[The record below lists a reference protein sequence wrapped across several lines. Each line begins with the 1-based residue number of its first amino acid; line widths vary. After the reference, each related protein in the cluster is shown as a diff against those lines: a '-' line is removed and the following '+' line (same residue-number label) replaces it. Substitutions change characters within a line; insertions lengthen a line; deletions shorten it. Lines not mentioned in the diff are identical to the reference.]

1 MGGRFFRVWT
11 SESADGSKDAGGRP
25 QVKQGERMARPE
37 KVAAVQEIT
46 ARFQDSD
53 AALLTEY
60 RGLTVAEIAEVRNAL
75 RGAGADYK
83 VLKNTLVKIAIREV
97 GYEDLAESLTGP
109 TAIAFIRGDVV
120 EAAKALDDAVK
131 KFPVLVVK
139 GGALKGGKAISAD
152 DAKALAKMESRE
164 VLLTKIAMMM
174 NQPAQLT
181 VNVLAALLRD
191 LGSMLVQVVGK
202 KESGELPGGAAPE
215 AEAPAPAEAEAP
227 APAEAEAPAPAEAEA
242 PAPAEAEAAAPE
254 AEAAAPE
261 AEAEAP
267 EAEAEAPE
275 AEAEAPEAEAEA
287 PEAEDVGQ
295 PSPEGDTPEAQAESQ
310 QEDQTDGSEDQQE
323 SKEE

>member
-53 AALLTEY
+53 AALLTED

-215 AEAPAPAEAEAP
+215 AA
-227 APAEAEAPAPAEAEA
+227 A

-254 AEAAAPE
+254 AEAPE
-261 AEAEAP
+261 A
-267 EAEAEAPE
+267 
-275 AEAEAPEAEAEA
+275 EAEAEA

>member
-60 RGLTVAEIAEVRNAL
+60 RGLTVTEIAEVRNAL

-215 AEAPAPAEAEAP
+215 AA
-227 APAEAEAPAPAEAEA
+227 A

-254 AEAAAPE
+254 AEAPE
-261 AEAEAP
+261 A
-267 EAEAEAPE
+267 
-275 AEAEAPEAEAEA
+275 EAEAEA

>member
-1 MGGRFFRVWT
+1 
-11 SESADGSKDAGGRP
+11 
-25 QVKQGERMARPE
+25 MARPE

-75 RGAGADYK
+75 RDAGADYK
-83 VLKNTLVKIAIREV
+83 VLKNTLVKIAIRDV
-97 GYEDLAESLTGP
+97 GYEDLAETLTGP

-174 NQPAQLT
+174 NQPAQLA

-191 LGSMLVQVVGK
+191 LGSMLVQVVDK
-202 KESGELPGGAAPE
+202 KESGELPAG
-215 AEAPAPAEAEAP
+215 EAPAAP
-227 APAEAEAPAPAEAEA
+227 
-242 PAPAEAEAAAPE
+242 
-254 AEAAAPE
+254 APE

-267 EAEAEAPE
+267 APE
-275 AEAEAPEAEAEA
+275 AEAEAPAPEAEAEA
-287 PEAEDVGQ
+287 PAPEAEEVGQ
-295 PSPEGDTPEAQAESQ
+295 PSPEGDTPEAQAESNE
-310 QEDQTDGSEDQQE
+310 EDRTDGSEDQQE

>member
-1 MGGRFFRVWT
+1 
-11 SESADGSKDAGGRP
+11 
-25 QVKQGERMARPE
+25 MARPE

-75 RGAGADYK
+75 RDAGADYK
-83 VLKNTLVKIAIREV
+83 VLKNTLVKIAIRDV
-97 GYEDLAESLTGP
+97 GYEDLAETLTGP

-191 LGSMLVQVVGK
+191 LGSMLVQVVEK
-202 KESGELPGGAAPE
+202 KESGELPAGEAAMAPE
-215 AEAPAPAEAEAP
+215 AEAPAPEAEAP
-227 APAEAEAPAPAEAEA
+227 APEAEAPEAEA
-242 PAPAEAEAAAPE
+242 PEAAAPE
-254 AEAAAPE
+254 AEADDT
-261 AEAEAP
+261 EAP
-267 EAEAEAPE
+267 EG
-275 AEAEAPEAEAEA
+275 
-287 PEAEDVGQ
+287 EDVGQ
-295 PSPEGDTPEAQAESQ
+295 PSPEGDTPEAQAESK
-310 QEDQTDGSEDQQE
+310 QEDQTEGSEDQQE